1 VEKPFVLVA
10 DDNEATCTLIS
21 ALLRN
26 DFVVEPAY
34 DGLAAI
40 AKLKSRRYAA
50 VILDLFMPQVDG
62 FEVLDFL
69 RAERPDL
76 LPRTIV
82 VTASVGR
89 RDVDRVHGYGVCA
102 VLAKPF
108 EIDVLHATVQAC
120 VGDDDS
126 FDAAGPLVTT
136 GMILLLADLLR

>member
-1 VEKPFVLVA
+1 MDKPFVLVA
-10 DDNEATCTLIS
+10 DDNEATCTLIA
-21 ALLRN
+21 ALLRHE
-26 DFVVEPAY
+26 FVVEPAY
-34 DGLAAI
+34 DGMAAV

-82 VTASVGR
+82 VTASIGR

-102 VLAKPF
+102 LLAKPF
-108 EIDVLHATVQAC
+108 EVDVLQATVQKCA
-120 VGDDDS
+120 GEDDA
-126 FDAAGPLVTT
+126 FDGSSPLVT
-136 GMILLLADLLR
+136 GMILLIADLLR